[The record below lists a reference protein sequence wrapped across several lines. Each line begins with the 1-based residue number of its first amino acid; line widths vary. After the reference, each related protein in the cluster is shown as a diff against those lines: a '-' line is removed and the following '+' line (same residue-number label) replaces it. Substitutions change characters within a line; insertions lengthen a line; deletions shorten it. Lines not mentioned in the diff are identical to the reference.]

1 MGVILS
7 CLMFMNAGLR
17 LKHTLCKLYKNVIF
31 QFIVN
36 LSLASFWCDG
46 KLKSFIFVILAF
58 HIISSFKEVFQFG
71 QFKPSKSI
79 SSKIV
84 IYLFH
89 LSLVALHF
97 DCTYIEHKFM
107 NKCALSHQITSSCW
121 LFLDIQSEHINNQSG
136 QTTL

>member
-7 CLMFMNAGLR
+7 CLMFMNAGLS

-107 NKCALSHQITSSCW
+107 NKCALSHQITSSFW
-121 LFLDIQSEHINNQSG
+121 LLLDIQSE
-136 QTTL
+136 LEL